1 MTYTSI
7 QTIVRLGD
15 IHLSRPKQWTIG
27 TLRFAVGSIQPPS
40 PPAGRRPIADSPKNV
55 GTPTQHALPLRGGS
69 VASPTVLRRIAPG
82 KRCGIAAPPSLEQ
95 LIRAPA
101 SEAFWADRSL
111 QSRLAPSI
119 AVQIYAT
126 GTFGLKD
133 MRYSLNAT
141 NYKVGSTSRPSL
153 YDRINELRASQYG
166 CMRMDAMGH
175 WYGEPGFE
183 DWVLVP
189 LPREIRVA
197 MASCIVLLPESIGV
211 RLPLN
216 MTPAAFEAELAA
228 RLAPFEIGRWAR
240 SDIGKRALLAKGV
253 DPLCA
258 VRGTRMIEGEF
269 EIVREAREFYA
280 FRPHRDFEALI
291 ALAES
296 IVIEAL
302 T

>member
-7 QTIVRLGD
+7 QTVVRLGD
-15 IHLSRPKQWTIG
+15 IHLSRPKSWTIG
-27 TLRFAVGSIQPPS
+27 TPRFAVGPVQPTS
-40 PPAGRRPIADSPKNV
+40 PPAVQPAAV
-55 GTPTQHALPLRGGS
+55 ELPTSAGHTNQHALPLRGGS
-69 VASPTVLRRIAPG
+69 ATSPAVLRKMPG
-82 KRCGIAAPPSLEQ
+82 TRARIAAPPSLEQ
-95 LIRAPA
+95 VIRAPA

-141 NYKVGSTSRPSL
+141 TYKVGSTSRPSL
-153 YDRINELRASQYG
+153 YDRINELGAFQYG
-166 CMRMDAMGH
+166 CMRMDAAGH

-183 DWVLVP
+183 DWILVP

-211 RLPLN
+211 RLPLH

-228 RLAPFEIGRWAR
+228 RLAPFEIGRWTR

-258 VRGTRMIEGEF
+258 VRGTRMIEGDF

>member
-7 QTIVRLGD
+7 QTVVRLGD
-15 IHLSRPKQWTIG
+15 IRLSRPKQWTIG
-27 TLRFAVGSIQPPS
+27 TPRFAVSPVRPTL
-40 PPAGRRPIADSPKNV
+40 PPAVCLAAVDL
-55 GTPTQHALPLRGGS
+55 PTHAGPHAQHALPLRGGS
-69 VASPTVLRRIAPG
+69 AASPTVLRWKAQG
-82 KRCGIAAPPSLEQ
+82 KRSGIAAPPSLEQ
-95 LIRAPA
+95 LVRPPA

-111 QSRLAPSI
+111 QSCLAPSI

-126 GTFGLKD
+126 GSFGLKD
-133 MRYSLNAT
+133 MRYRLNAT

-153 YDRINELRASQYG
+153 DDRINELRETQYG
-166 CMRMDAMGH
+166 CMRMDATGN

-183 DWVLVP
+183 DWILVP
-189 LPREIRVA
+189 LPRETRVA

-216 MTPAAFEAELAA
+216 MTAAAFEAELAA
-228 RLAPFEIGRWAR
+228 RLAPFEVGRWAR
-240 SDIGKRALLAKGV
+240 SETGKRALLAKGV

-258 VRGTRMIEGEF
+258 VRGTRMIEDGF

>member
-7 QTIVRLGD
+7 QTVVRLGD
-15 IHLSRPKQWTIG
+15 IHLSRSKQWTIG
-27 TLRFAVGSIQPPS
+27 TPRFAIGSTQPTL
-40 PPAGRRPIADSPKNV
+40 PPAVRLAAVYLPTNAGR
-55 GTPTQHALPLRGGS
+55 PTQHALPLRGG
-69 VASPTVLRRIAPG
+69 AATSPAVLRKVPG
-82 KRCGIAAPPSLEQ
+82 TRGRIAAPPSLEQ

-119 AVQIYAT
+119 TVQIYAT

-153 YDRINELRASQYG
+153 NDRINELGASQYG
-166 CMRMDAMGH
+166 CMRMDATGH

-183 DWVLVP
+183 NWILVP

-197 MASCIVLLPESIGV
+197 MASCVVLLPESIGV

-228 RLAPFEIGRWAR
+228 RLAPFEVGRWAR
-240 SDIGKRALLAKGV
+240 SDIGKRALMAKGV

-258 VRGTRMIEGEF
+258 VRGTRMVEDGF

-296 IVIEAL
+296 IAIEAL

>member
-7 QTIVRLGD
+7 QTVVRLGD
-15 IHLSRPKQWTIG
+15 IHLSRPKHWTIG
-27 TLRFAVGSIQPPS
+27 TPRFAIGSPQPTV
-40 PPAGRRPIADSPKNV
+40 PPTVHLVAVDLPTNAGR
-55 GTPTQHALPLRGGS
+55 PTQHALPLRGGS
-69 VASPTVLRRIAPG
+69 AASPTVLRRKAPG
-82 KRCGIAAPPSLEQ
+82 TRTGIAAPPSLEQ

-141 NYKVGSTSRPSL
+141 TYKVGSTSRPSL

-258 VRGTRMIEGEF
+258 VRGTRMVEDGF

-280 FRPHRDFEALI
+280 FRRHRDFEALI